1 MHKKRSE
8 IGAIANAYLQELS
21 KLEIKTNQVILY
33 GSFAKGNF
41 REDSDID
48 LLIVSDSFK
57 RKNLRR
63 RLEILGIAAAR
74 IMQPI
79 EAYGV
84 TPHEIESPQ
93 KVSFFLKEILNS
105 GVVLKIK

>member
-84 TPHEIESPQ
+84 TPP
-93 KVSFFLKEILNS
+93 
-105 GVVLKIK
+105 